1 MADNRRPSS
10 VPSEDYYK
18 TRMANSNNTSRK
30 SSMQAGGQS
39 PQFICSDRSLFI
51 FSKDNLIR
59 KICRTIVESKPFE
72 YFILLT
78 IFVNCILLAANKPL
92 PKEDKSDL
100 NVELEKAE
108 IYLLAIFCLEA
119 ALKIVALG
127 FLLHSDSYLRNG
139 WNVLDFIVVVTGL
152 LSLPELNAG
161 IDAGS
166 LKALRAARVLR
177 PLKLVSGI
185 PSLQVVM
192 KSIMCAMVP
201 LLQICLLVG
210 FVVIIYAIIGLEFL
224 NGKFHYVCHN
234 NETGKI
240 ENPDSPQICDPEGK
254 GRSCK
259 PPQQCREFWEGPNDG
274 ITSFDNIFAGMLTVF
289 QVITNEGWTDIMYWT
304 FHAADANGYAFW
316 IYYCSL
322 VIIGSFFMLNLV
334 LGVLSGEFAKER
346 ERVENR
352 RAFLKVRRTQKMER
366 HLHGY
371 IDWISKAEDLMLEED
386 EEEDGDRNVDVMRR
400 RNLDRVED
408 GDIAMTAQVLTGQ
421 AGRRHRLNT
430 GKKKSFWQRFSRRN
444 KRWKIRI
451 RQIVKHQ
458 AFYWVVLV
466 CVFLNTLITALQHY
480 RQPEWLTQFQD
491 IAEIVFISFFFCE
504 MTMKLYGLGPQLYFK
519 SQFNTFD
526 CVVVCCGILELILSK
541 TQGISL
547 GISVLRAL
555 RLLRLFKF
563 TRYWSS
569 LRNLVTSLLSSVRS
583 ILSLLFLLF
592 LFIVIFALLGMQ
604 IFGARFRELPG
615 RKENPRTNFDDFA
628 NAALAVFQI
637 LTGEDW
643 NAVMYDGV
651 LSYDFLKPGKGYA
664 LAWAIYFVL
673 LVVLGNYVLLNVF
686 LAIAVDNLANAQQLS
701 QDEEAEETER
711 EERKKNIL
719 DQYRE
724 RGSPGN
730 SAGRNGDA
738 GMVDDLG
745 PNEDEFESEM
755 DDRPSFISNLR
766 NPSRM
771 VPQQLPGEEVPIID
785 TWSLFLFPPGNP
797 VRKACHWLVNLRY
810 FDNTILVII
819 LISSVLL
826 ALEDPVVEGSD
837 RNRVLTYFDYVF
849 TTIFALEVIV
859 KLIDYGAI
867 LHPGSYFRDAW
878 NCIDCLVV
886 CCAVASLVMSQQEGN
901 IDQASKKIVKVLR
914 VLRVLRPL
922 KAINKAKKLKAVFQC
937 MVYSLKNVLNI
948 LIITIL
954 FLFIFSVIGVQLFQG
969 KFFYCDDASKM
980 TEEECQGQYF
990 EYDDNLSVDKAKDRS
1005 WGKHEYNFDNVLY
1018 AMLALFTS
1026 STGEGWPAL
1035 MQASIDATEV
1045 DKGPI
1050 TDNKIEI
1057 ALFYIFFVVV
1067 FSFFFIN
1074 IFVALIILT
1083 FQEQG
1088 EKDQGDC
1095 ELDRNQRDC
1104 LHFAIVAKPSERF
1117 MPEDPNTW
1125 QYRIWRIVDSRPFE
1139 YFIMLLIALNT
1150 LILTMKYYKEPKLY
1164 RSILDIFNTIFTFMF
1179 TGEAILKLFA
1189 FRLNY
1194 FRDGWNVFDFIIVLG
1209 SLLDF
1214 GLQQGMQSS
1223 GGDKQMPFDPSL
1235 FRLFRA
1241 ARLIKLLR
1249 QGYTIRIL
1257 LWTFLQSFKAL
1268 PYVGMLI
1275 GLLFFIYA
1283 VIGMQMFGQI
1293 SVENEEDPWAQ
1304 ISSQNNFQSFP
1315 QAIQVLFRSA
1325 TGENWQL
1332 IMLACAAGAKCDERV
1347 KDPPET
1353 CGSSF
1358 TYVYFITF
1366 IFFCSFLLLNLFVA
1380 VIMDN
1385 FEYLTRDESIL
1396 GPHHLDEFV
1405 RVWSEF
1411 DPGATGRIKHTEVC
1425 QLLRQ
1430 MSPPVGIGK
1439 KCPKIV
1445 AYKRLI
1451 KMNMPLY
1458 PDNTVTFTA
1467 TLFALVRTSLKILTE
1482 KNNLKEND
1490 KELRAMLKR
1499 VWPKLTKKT
1508 LDKVV
1513 PKPPSLINNANQ
1525 ANQQPQMTVGK
1536 IYCAKLIYENYKF
1549 MRRKGQIQAKDAEQG
1564 NALSR
1569 LVGGHVFHKFR
1580 GENDPELGEGLPMRD
1595 VAISLADGPYN
1606 SGSTQG
1612 LYHPNHQVMESPSRS
1627 RYPHQVPPVAHQ
1639 STTSLNEGRVTT
1651 SLVGPH
1657 RRQLPHAPGSRTGS
1671 QLSLTGKGPVLP
1683 ENRGD
1688 GVLENGY
1695 HPNMNQHI
1703 AMAIRSG
1710 QSPYAIYGLEEMGD
1724 EDDWC

>member
-10 VPSEDYYK
+10 APSEDFYK
-18 TRMANSNNTSRK
+18 TRMANSTNISRK
-30 SSMQAGGQS
+30 SSIQAGDEPS
-39 PQFICSDRSLFI
+39 RLVCADRSLFI
-51 FSKDNLIR
+51 FSKENIIR

-72 YFILLT
+72 YFILTT
-78 IFVNCILLAANKPL
+78 IFVNCILLAANTPL
-92 PKEDKSDL
+92 PNSDKSDL
-100 NVELEKAE
+100 NIKLEEAE
-108 IYLLAIFCLEA
+108 VYLLAIFCLEA
-119 ALKIVALG
+119 ALKIIALG
-127 FLLHSDSYLRNG
+127 FMLHSGTYLRNG
-139 WNVLDFIVVVTGL
+139 WNVLDFVVVVTGL
-152 LSLPELNAG
+152 LSLPQLQVF
-161 IDAGS
+161 DAGS

-210 FVVIIYAIIGLEFL
+210 FVIVIYAIIGLEFL
-224 NGKFHYVCHN
+224 VGKFHFVCHEN
-234 NETGKI
+234 VTGRMEI
-240 ENPDSPQICDPEGK
+240 AGDPQICDDLGK
-254 GRSCK
+254 GTPC
-259 PPQQCREFWEGPNDG
+259 PDGQVCMEYWVGPNNG

-304 FHAADANGYAFW
+304 FDALDTHGYAFW
-316 IYYCSL
+316 IYYYSL
-322 VIIGSFFMLNLV
+322 VVIGSFFMLNLV

-346 ERVENR
+346 ERVEN
-352 RAFLKVRRTQKMER
+352 
-366 HLHGY
+366 H
-371 IDWISKAEDLMLEED
+371 WISKAEDLMLEEE
-386 EEEDGDRNVDVMRR
+386 EEEDGDRNVDVSRK

-408 GDIAMTAQVLTGQ
+408 GDVAMTAVVLTGQ
-421 AGRRHRLNT
+421 SGRRHRLNT
-430 GKKKSFWQRFSRRN
+430 TGKKRSCWQRFLRRN

-458 AFYWVVLV
+458 AFYWMVLI
-466 CVFLNTLITALQHY
+466 CVFLNTVITALQHY
-480 RQPEWLTQFQD
+480 NQPDWLTQFQD
-491 IAEIVFISFFFCE
+491 VAEVVFISFFFFE
-504 MTMKLYGLGPQLYFK
+504 MMLKLYGLGPALYFK

-526 CVVVCCGILELILSK
+526 CVVVCCGIIELIISK
-541 TQGISL
+541 AEGTSL

-604 IFGARFRELPG
+604 IFGAQFRDLPD
-615 RKENPRTNFDDFA
+615 RDANPRTNFDNFW

-643 NAVMYDGV
+643 NAVMYEGV
-651 LSYDFLKPGKGYA
+651 LSQGFQEKAYTLGWS
-664 LAWAIYFVL
+664 LYFVS
-673 LVVLGNYVLLNVF
+673 LVVLGNYTLLNVF

-701 QDEEAEETER
+701 QDEEAEENAR
-711 EERKKNIL
+711 EERKREIV
-719 DQYRE
+719 DQYRDS
-724 RGSPGN
+724 SPR
-730 SAGRNGDA
+730 SSPGRNGDA
-738 GMVDDLG
+738 RRGIDDG
-745 PNEDEFESEM
+745 GTEDEFESEAE
-755 DDRPSFISNLR
+755 DGRPSFISNLR
-766 NPSRM
+766 NPGRM
-771 VPQQLPGEEVPIID
+771 VPHQKQGETVPIIN

-797 VRKACHWLVNLRY
+797 VRKACHWLVNLRH
-810 FDNTILVII
+810 FDNLILVII
-819 LISSVLL
+819 LISSILL
-826 ALEDPVVEGSD
+826 ALEDPVYENSE
-837 RNRVLTYFDYVF
+837 RNKVLIYFDYVF
-849 TTIFALEVIV
+849 TTVFAMEVFV
-859 KLIDYGAI
+859 KLVDYGAI

-878 NCIDCLVV
+878 NCIDALVV
-886 CCAVASLVMSQQEGN
+886 SCAIASLVMGHQDQSS
-901 IDQASKKIVKVLR
+901 IDPGSKKAVKVLR

-969 KFFYCDDASKM
+969 KFFLCDDSSKM

-990 EYDDNLSVDKAKDRS
+990 EYSDLSDLSKVEIKDRA
-1005 WGKHEYNFDNVLY
+1005 WEGQDYNFDNVFN

-1035 MQASIDATEV
+1035 MQSSIDTTKV
-1045 DKGPI
+1045 DHGPI
-1050 TDNKIEI
+1050 VDNKIEI

-1117 MPEDPNTW
+1117 MPVDPNTW
-1125 QYRIWRIVDSRPFE
+1125 QYRVWRIVDSRPFE

-1150 LILTMKYYKEPKLY
+1150 LILTMKFYDEPDEY
-1164 RSILDIFNTIFTFMF
+1164 RYILDLFNTIFTFMF
-1179 TGEAILKLFA
+1179 TGEAMMKLFA
-1189 FRLNY
+1189 FRTNY
-1194 FRDGWNVFDFIIVLG
+1194 FRDNWNVFDFIIVLG

-1214 GLQQGMQSS
+1214 ALGMIQS
-1223 GGDKQMPFDPSL
+1223 DETQMPFDPSL

-1293 SVENEEDPWAQ
+1293 TIDNGDRGETFGQ
-1304 ISSQNNFQSFP
+1304 INARNNFQSFP
-1315 QAIQVLFRSA
+1315 EAIQVLFRSA

-1332 IMLACAAGAKCDERV
+1332 IMLACTSDADCQLTDGK
-1347 KDPPET
+1347 
-1353 CGSSF
+1353 CGSPF
-1358 TYVYFITF
+1358 AYIYFISF

-1411 DPGATGRIKHTEVC
+1411 DPGASGRIKHTEVC

-1467 TLFALVRTSLKILTE
+1467 TLFALVRTSLKIMTE

-1549 MRRKGQIQAKDAEQG
+1549 MRRKGQVQ
-1564 NALSR
+1564 SR
-1569 LVGGHVFHKFR
+1569 
-1580 GENDPELGEGLPMRD
+1580 GLPMQD
-1595 VAISLADGPYN
+1595 VAVSLTDGPFH
-1606 SGSTQG
+1606 SGSAQA
-1612 LYHPNHQVMESPSRS
+1612 LYHPNHQTNDSPSRS
-1627 RYPHQVPPVAHQ
+1627 RNRQATPAAHH
-1639 STTSLNEGRVTT
+1639 STTSLNDGRGPAVTT
-1651 SLVGPH
+1651 ALVGPH
-1657 RRQLPHAPGSRTGS
+1657 RRQLPQTPGSRTGS
-1671 QLSLTGKGPVLP
+1671 QLSLTGKGPALP

-1688 GVLENGY
+1688 SVLENGY

>member
-10 VPSEDYYK
+10 VPSEDFYK
-18 TRMANSNNTSRK
+18 TRMANSANASRK
-30 SSMQAGGQS
+30 SSMQAGTEA
-39 PQFICSDRSLFI
+39 PNIVCADRSLFI
-51 FSKDNLIR
+51 FTKENIIR
-59 KICRTIVESKPFE
+59 KVCRAIIESKE
-72 YFILLT
+72 Q
-78 IFVNCILLAANKPL
+78 
-92 PKEDKSDL
+92 
-100 NVELEKAE
+100 AE

-119 ALKIVALG
+119 LLKVIALG
-127 FLLHSDSYLRNG
+127 FILHSDSYLRNG
-139 WNVLDFIVVVTGL
+139 WNVLDFVVVVTGL
-152 LSLPELNAG
+152 LSLPQLSLVNAG
-161 IDAGS
+161 M

-210 FVVIIYAIIGLEFL
+210 FVIIIYAIIGLEFL
-224 NGKFHYVCHN
+224 SGKFHFVCQTN
-234 NETGKI
+234 NSGVWEFDADG
-240 ENPDSPQICDPEGK
+240 PQICDKDKK
-254 GRSCK
+254 GTLCT
-259 PPQQCREFWEGPNDG
+259 PPQECRDFWEGPNDG
-274 ITSFDNIFAGMLTVF
+274 ITSFDNIFAGCLTVF

-304 FHAADANGYAFW
+304 FDAYDRHGYGFW
-316 IYYCSL
+316 IYYYSL

-371 IDWISKAEDLMLEED
+371 IDWISKAEDLMLEEE
-386 EEEDGDRNVDVMRR
+386 EEEDGNVDLSRR
-400 RNLDRVED
+400 RHLDRVED
-408 GDIAMTAQVLTGQ
+408 GDVAMTSVVLTGQ

-430 GKKKSFWQRFSRRN
+430 GKKKSLWQRFLKKNR
-444 KRWKIRI
+444 RWKIRI
-451 RQIVKHQ
+451 RQVVKHQ
-458 AFYWVVLV
+458 AFYWTVLI
-466 CVFLNTLITALQHY
+466 CVFLNTVITALQHY
-480 RQPEWLTQFQD
+480 NQPDWLTQFQD
-491 IAEIVFISFFFCE
+491 IAEIVFITFFFLE
-504 MTMKLYGLGPQLYFK
+504 MMLKLYGLGPQLYFK

-526 CVVVCCGILELILSK
+526 CVVVCCGIIELIISK
-541 TQGISL
+541 AEGTSL
-547 GISVLRAL
+547 GISVLRLL

-604 IFGARFRELPG
+604 IFGASFRDLPG
-615 RKENPRTNFDDFA
+615 RDGNPRTNFDNFW

-651 LSYDFLKPGKGYA
+651 LSQGYPQKPFA
-664 LAWAIYFVL
+664 LAWALYFVL
-673 LVVLGNYVLLNVF
+673 LVVLGNYTLLNVF

-701 QDEEAEETER
+701 QDEEAEENAR
-711 EERKKNIL
+711 EERKKEIV
-719 DQYRE
+719 DQYRDY
-724 RGSPGN
+724 GSPGP
-730 SAGRNGDA
+730 SPGRNGDA
-738 GMVDDLG
+738 RRGLDEAG
-745 PNEDEFESEM
+745 PTEDEFESEA
-755 DDRPSFISNLR
+755 DDGRPSFLSNLR

-771 VPQQLPGEEVPIID
+771 VPQQKPGDAVPIIN

-797 VRKACHWLVNLRY
+797 VRKACHWLVNLRH
-810 FDNTILVII
+810 FDNFILVII

-826 ALEDPVVEGSD
+826 ALEDPVNENSK
-837 RNRVLTYFDYVF
+837 RNEVLTYFDYVF
-849 TTIFALEVIV
+849 TTIFAMEVFV
-859 KLIDYGAI
+859 KLVDYGAI

-878 NCIDCLVV
+878 NCIDALVV
-886 CCAVASLVMSQQEGN
+886 SCAIASLVMGVKRMAPMSFGCGHFAFKVPFCTASSGKRDEMLSNQ
-901 IDQASKKIVKVLR
+901 DQSTINPQSKKTVKVLR

-922 KAINKAKKLKAVFQC
+922 KAINKAKKLK
-937 MVYSLKNVLNI
+937 
-948 LIITIL
+948 
-954 FLFIFSVIGVQLFQG
+954 VQLIMILDFYLVHSRKQDLGPVSRKSRG
-969 KFFYCDDASKM
+969 KYLHYPDLTDMSKV
-980 TEEECQGQYF
+980 E
-990 EYDDNLSVDKAKDRS
+990 VKDRTWS
-1005 WGKHEYNFDNVLY
+1005 GQDYNFDNVIQ

-1035 MQASIDATEV
+1035 MQASIDTTEV
-1045 DKGPI
+1045 DRGPI
-1050 TDNKIEI
+1050 VDNKVEI
-1057 ALFYIFFVVV
+1057 LLFYIFFVVV
-1067 FSFFFIN
+1067 FSFFFLN

-1088 EKDQGDC
+1088 EKDQGEC
-1095 ELDRNQRDC
+1095 ELDGNQRDC

-1125 QYRIWRIVDSRPFE
+1125 QYRIWTIVDSRPFE

-1150 LILTMKYYKEPKLY
+1150 LILTMK
-1164 RSILDIFNTIFTFMF
+1164 
-1179 TGEAILKLFA
+1179 
-1189 FRLNY
+1189 NY
-1194 FRDGWNVFDFIIVLG
+1194 FRDNWNVFDFIIVLG

-1214 GLQQGMQSS
+1214 ALTTFQSEDSQQI
-1223 GGDKQMPFDPSL
+1223 PFDVSL

-1293 SVENEEDPWAQ
+1293 SINNDERGEPWSQ
-1304 ISSQNNFQSFP
+1304 ITSRNNFQSFP
-1315 QAIQVLFRSA
+1315 EAIQVLFSPGGVVCGRSGSKTLSLQKMFGQISINNDERGEPWSQITSRNNFQSFPEAIQVLFRSA
-1325 TGENWQL
+1325 TGENWHL
-1332 IMLACAAGAKCDERV
+1332 IMKACASDADCQLTDK
-1347 KDPPET
+1347 K
-1353 CGSSF
+1353 CGSTF
-1358 TYVYFITF
+1358 AYLYFISF

-1451 KMNMPLY
+1451 KMNMPLHS
-1458 PDNTVTFTA
+1458 DNTVTFTA
-1467 TLFALVRTSLKILTE
+1467 TLFSLVRTSLKIMTE

-1508 LDKVV
+1508 LDRVV

-1525 ANQQPQMTVGK
+1525 VNQQPQMTVGK

-1549 MRRKGQIQAKDAEQG
+1549 MRRKGQVQSKVSEA
-1564 NALSR
+1564 
-1569 LVGGHVFHKFR
+1569 
-1580 GENDPELGEGLPMRD
+1580 
-1595 VAISLADGPYN
+1595 
-1606 SGSTQG
+1606 GS
-1612 LYHPNHQVMESPSRS
+1612 
-1627 RYPHQVPPVAHQ
+1627 
-1639 STTSLNEGRVTT
+1639 
-1651 SLVGPH
+1651 
-1657 RRQLPHAPGSRTGS
+1657 
-1671 QLSLTGKGPVLP
+1671 
-1683 ENRGD
+1683 
-1688 GVLENGY
+1688 
-1695 HPNMNQHI
+1695 
-1703 AMAIRSG
+1703 
-1710 QSPYAIYGLEEMGD
+1710 
-1724 EDDWC
+1724 

>member
-10 VPSEDYYK
+10 VPSEDFYK
-18 TRMANSNNTSRK
+18 TRMANSANASRK
-30 SSMQAGGQS
+30 SSMQAGTEATN
-39 PQFICSDRSLFI
+39 IVCANRSLFI
-51 FSKDNLIR
+51 FSKDNIIR
-59 KICRTIVESKPFE
+59 KVCRTIVESKPFE

-78 IFVNCILLAANKPL
+78 IFVNCILLAANTPL

-100 NVELEKAE
+100 DRKLEQAE

-119 ALKIVALG
+119 LLKVIALG
-127 FLLHSDSYLRNG
+127 FILHTDSYLRNG
-139 WNVLDFIVVVTGL
+139 WNILDFVVVVTGL
-152 LSLPELNAG
+152 LSLPQLRVFEAG
-161 IDAGS
+161 M

-192 KSIMCAMVP
+192 KSIMCAMAP

-210 FVVIIYAIIGLEFL
+210 FVIVIYAIIGLEFL
-224 NGKFHYVCHN
+224 VGKFHYVCHKN
-234 NETGKI
+234 VSGVWQIDNA
-240 ENPDSPQICDPEGK
+240 DDPQICDVDGK
-254 GRSCK
+254 GVICPDSQKC
-259 PPQQCREFWEGPNDG
+259 QEYWEGPNNG
-274 ITSFDNIFAGMLTVF
+274 ITSFDNIFAGCLTVF
-289 QVITNEGWTDIMYWT
+289 QVITNEGWTDVMYWT
-304 FHAADANGYAFW
+304 FYAYDRHGYAFW
-316 IYYCSL
+316 IYYYSL

-371 IDWISKAEDLMLEED
+371 IDWISKAEDLMLEEE
-386 EEEDGDRNVDVMRR
+386 EEEDGNVDLSRR

-408 GDIAMTAQVLTGQ
+408 GDVAMTSVVLTGQ
-421 AGRRHRLNT
+421 SGRRHRLNT
-430 GKKKSFWQRFSRRN
+430 GKKKSLWQRFLRKN
-444 KRWKIRI
+444 KRWKIRV
-451 RQIVKHQ
+451 RQVVKHQ
-458 AFYWVVLV
+458 AFYWTVLI
-466 CVFLNTLITALQHY
+466 CVFLNTVITALQHY
-480 RQPEWLTQFQD
+480 NQPKWLTKFQD
-491 IAEIVFISFFFCE
+491 VAEIVFITFFFFE
-504 MTMKLYGLGPQLYFK
+504 MMLKLYGLGPQLYFK

-526 CVVVCCGILELILSK
+526 CVVVCCGIIELIISK
-541 TQGISL
+541 AEGTSL
-547 GISVLRAL
+547 GISVLRLL

-604 IFGARFRELPG
+604 IFGAGFRDLPG
-615 RKENPRTNFDDFA
+615 RDANPRTNFDNFW

-651 LSYDFLKPGKGYA
+651 LSQGYPEKPFA
-664 LAWAIYFVL
+664 LASALYFVL
-673 LVVLGNYVLLNVF
+673 LVVLGNYTLLNVF

-701 QDEEAEETER
+701 QDEEAEETAR
-711 EERKKNIL
+711 EERKKEIV
-719 DQYRE
+719 DQYRDY
-724 RGSPGN
+724 GSPGP
-730 SAGRNGDA
+730 SPGRNGDA
-738 GMVDDLG
+738 RRGFDEAG
-745 PNEDEFESEM
+745 PTEDEFESEA
-755 DDRPSFISNLR
+755 DDGRPSFLSNLR
-766 NPSRM
+766 NPGRM
-771 VPQQLPGEEVPIID
+771 VPQQKPGDTVPIIN

-797 VRKACHWLVNLRY
+797 VRKACHWLVNLRH
-810 FDNTILVII
+810 FDNFILVII

-826 ALEDPVVEGSD
+826 ALEDPVYENSK
-837 RNRVLTYFDYVF
+837 RNQVLTYFDYVF
-849 TTIFALEVIV
+849 TTIFAMEVIV

-878 NCIDCLVV
+878 NCIDALVV
-886 CCAVASLVMSQQEGN
+886 SCAIASLVMSNQ
-901 IDQASKKIVKVLR
+901 DQSTINPQSKKIVKVLR

-948 LIITIL
+948 LIITLL

-969 KFFYCDDASKM
+969 KFFMCDDPSKM
-980 TEEECQGQYF
+980 TQEECQGKY
-990 EYDDNLSVDKAKDRS
+990 LSYPDLTDMSNVEVKDRT
-1005 WGKHEYNFDNVLY
+1005 WELQDYNFDNVIN

-1035 MQASIDATEV
+1035 MQASIDTTEV
-1045 DKGPI
+1045 DRGPI
-1050 TDNKIEI
+1050 VDNNVQIL
-1057 ALFYIFFVVV
+1057 LFYIFFVVV
-1067 FSFFFIN
+1067 FSFFFLN

-1088 EKDQGDC
+1088 EKDQGEC

-1125 QYRIWRIVDSRPFE
+1125 QYRIWTIVDSRPFE

-1150 LILTMKYYKEPKLY
+1150 LILTMKFHNEPPEY
-1164 RSILDIFNTIFTFMF
+1164 RYVLNTFNTVFTFMF

-1189 FRLNY
+1189 FRTNY
-1194 FRDGWNVFDFIIVLG
+1194 FRDNWNVFDFIIVLG

-1214 GLQQGMQSS
+1214 ALSRIQS
-1223 GGDKQMPFDPSL
+1223 DENQMPFDPSL

-1283 VIGMQMFGQI
+1283 VIGMQTFGQI
-1293 SVENEEDPWAQ
+1293 SIDNDDRGGMWGEIN
-1304 ISSQNNFQSFP
+1304 SNNNFQSFP
-1315 QAIQVLFRSA
+1315 AALQVLFRSA
-1325 TGENWQL
+1325 TGENWHVIMKACTSDADCQL
-1332 IMLACAAGAKCDERV
+1332 TDK
-1347 KDPPET
+1347 K
-1353 CGSSF
+1353 CGSPF
-1358 TYVYFITF
+1358 AYLYFISF

-1451 KMNMPLY
+1451 KMNMPLHS
-1458 PDNTVTFTA
+1458 DNTVTFTA
-1467 TLFALVRTSLKILTE
+1467 TLFSLVRTSLKIMTE

-1508 LDKVV
+1508 LDRVV

-1525 ANQQPQMTVGK
+1525 VNQQPQMTVGK

-1549 MRRKGQIQAKDAEQG
+1549 MRRKGQAQSRDSDQG
-1564 NALSR
+1564 TVLSR
-1569 LVGGHVFHKFR
+1569 FVGGPMFQKFR
-1580 GENDPELGEGLPMRD
+1580 RDNDPELGEGVPMND
-1595 VAISLADGPYN
+1595 IAISLADGPYH
-1606 SGSTQG
+1606 SGSAQA
-1612 LYHPNHQVMESPSRS
+1612 LYHPNHQPNDSPSR
-1627 RYPHQVPPVAHQ
+1627 RYRQNTPIAHR
-1639 STTSLNEGRVTT
+1639 STTSLNEGRGPGVTT
-1651 SLVGPH
+1651 ALVGPH
-1657 RRQLPHAPGSRTGS
+1657 RRQLPQTPGSRNGS
-1671 QLSLTGKGPVLP
+1671 QLSLTGKAPALP

-1688 GVLENGY
+1688 SVLENGY

>member
-1 MADNRRPSS
+1 MTDMRRPSS
-10 VPSEDYYK
+10 VPSEDYYTK
-18 TRMANSNNTSRK
+18 SRMTNARTHSTSASIQGDASPLTPASIITSN
-30 SSMQAGGQS
+30 
-39 PQFICSDRSLFI
+39 RSLFI
-51 FSKDNLIR
+51 FSEKNIIR
-59 KICRTIVESKPFE
+59 RFCKRIVESKPFE

-78 IFVNCILLAANKPL
+78 ILVNCILLAANSPL
-92 PKEDKSDL
+92 PADDKSDL
-100 NVELEKAE
+100 NIKIESAE

-119 ALKIVALG
+119 VLKIIALG
-127 FLLHSDSYLRNG
+127 FALHPESYIRSG
-139 WNVLDFIVVVTGL
+139 WNMLDFTVVITGL
-152 LSLPELNAG
+152 LSLPELNVG

-192 KSIMCAMVP
+192 KSIMCAMLP

-210 FVVIIYAIIGLEFL
+210 FVIIIYAIIGLEFL
-224 NGKFHYVCHN
+224 CGSFHYACHDNSTGVPTLPDEPTICGLKGGFACEN
-234 NETGKI
+234 NEVCLQK
-240 ENPDSPQICDPEGK
+240 
-254 GRSCK
+254 
-259 PPQQCREFWEGPNDG
+259 WVGPNDG
-274 ITSFDNIFAGMLTVF
+274 ITSFDNIFAGCLTVF

-304 FHAADANGYAFW
+304 FNATDTNGYYFW
-316 IYYCSL
+316 LYYYSL

-352 RAFLKVRRTQKMER
+352 RAFLKVRRTKQMER
-366 HLHGY
+366 QLNGY
-371 IDWISKAEDLMLEED
+371 IDWISKAEDIMLD
-386 EEEDGDRNVDVMRR
+386 EEEDDEGERNVDILRK

-408 GDIAMTAQVLTGQ
+408 GDVAMTAQVLTGKG
-421 AGRRHRLNT
+421 GRRHRLNT
-430 GKKKSFWQRFSRRN
+430 SRKRTCWQRFVRRN
-444 KRWKIRI
+444 KRWRIRV

-458 AFYWVVLV
+458 AFYWAVII
-466 CVFLNTLITALQHY
+466 CVILNTVITACQHY
-480 RQPEWLTQFQD
+480 GQPDWFTQFQD
-491 IAEIVFISFFFCE
+491 TAEIIFITFFFTE
-504 MTMKLYGLGPQLYFK
+504 MLFKLYGLGPQLYFK

-526 CVVVCCGILELILSK
+526 CVVVCCGIIELVIK
-541 TQGISL
+541 NVQGTEL

-555 RLLRLFKF
+555 RILRLFKF

-583 ILSLLFLLF
+583 IVSLLFLLF

-604 IFGARFRELPG
+604 LFGAQFKSLPG
-615 RKENPRTNFDDFA
+615 RTGNPRTNFDDFW
-628 NAALAVFQI
+628 NAFLAVFQI

-651 LSYDFLKPGKGYA
+651 LSQGWFDPNKSAQA
-664 LAWAIYFVL
+664 LGASLYFVM

-701 QDEEAEETER
+701 ADEEEDEKER
-711 EERKKNIL
+711 EERKQQIMAQFQDTKP
-719 DQYRE
+719 
-724 RGSPGN
+724 SPK
-730 SAGRNGDA
+730 SSSTGRNGNA
-738 GMVDDLG
+738 RRMDDDM
-745 PNEDEFESEM
+745 PDENEFEEVEEGNKRLTARNFLKSLKNPDNIIEK
-755 DDRPSFISNLR
+755 R
-766 NPSRM
+766 NP
-771 VPQQLPGEEVPIID
+771 GEPVPIIN

-797 VRKACHWLVNLRY
+797 VRIGCHYVVNLRH
-810 FDNTILVII
+810 FDNVILVII

-826 ALEDPVVEGSD
+826 AAEDPVVEDSYQ
-837 RNRVLTYFDYVF
+837 NQILTYFDYVF
-849 TTIFALEVIV
+849 TTIFAFEVIF

-878 NCIDCLVV
+878 NCIDALVV
-886 CCAVASLVMSQQEGN
+886 SCAIASLVLGMNKDASAQ
-901 IDQASKKIVKVLR
+901 SKKTVKVLR

-937 MVYSLKNVLNI
+937 MLYSLRNVLNI
-948 LIITIL
+948 LIITVL
-954 FLFIFSVIGVQLFQG
+954 FLIIFSVIGVQLFQG
-969 KFFYCDDASKM
+969 KFFSCNDRSKM
-980 TEEECQGQYF
+980 TEAECKGHYF
-990 EYDDNLSVDKAKDRS
+990 VYSDYSDLSKVEVVQREWALAD
-1005 WGKHEYNFDNVLY
+1005 YNFNTVYY

-1035 MQASIDATEV
+1035 MQASIDTTKV
-1045 DKGPI
+1045 DQGPVV
-1050 TDNKIEI
+1050 DNKIEI
-1057 ALFYIFFVVV
+1057 FLFYIFFVIV
-1067 FSFFFIN
+1067 FSFFFLN

-1088 EKDQGDC
+1088 EKEQGDC

-1104 LHFAIVAKPSERF
+1104 LHFAMVAKPSERF
-1117 MPEDPNTW
+1117 MPENPNTI
-1125 QYRIWRIVDSRPFE
+1125 QYRVWKIVDSRPFE
-1139 YFIMLLIALNT
+1139 YFIMTLIALNT
-1150 LILTMKYYKEPKLY
+1150 LILMMKFYQEPTLY
-1164 RSILDIFNTIFTFMF
+1164 RYYLDLFNSIFTFMF
-1179 TGEAILKLFA
+1179 TAEALLKLIA
-1189 FRLNY
+1189 FRTNY
-1194 FRDGWNVFDFIIVLG
+1194 FRDNWNVFDFVVVLG

-1214 GLQQGMQSS
+1214 VL
-1223 GGDKQMPFDPSL
+1223 DKALEGNEMPFDPSL

-1283 VIGMQMFGQI
+1283 VIGMQLFGQI
-1293 SVENEEDPWAQ
+1293 GKNNDSKGEPWTA
-1304 ISSQNNFQSFP
+1304 ISGDNHFQSFFP
-1315 QAIQVLFRSA
+1315 AIQVLFRSA
-1325 TGENWQL
+1325 TGENWHV
-1332 IMLACAAGAKCDERV
+1332 IMLACTSGAACEVRANKPAD
-1347 KDPPET
+1347 ET
-1353 CGSSF
+1353 CGSNVA
-1358 TYVYFITF
+1358 YVYFVSF

-1405 RVWSEF
+1405 RVWSEY

-1458 PDNTVTFTA
+1458 NDNTVSFTA
-1467 TLFALVRTSLKILTE
+1467 TLFSLVRTSLKIMTE
-1482 KNNLKEND
+1482 KNNLREND

-1513 PKPPSLINNANQ
+1513 PKPPSLINNGKKANKD
-1525 ANQQPQMTVGK
+1525 NSQQQMTVGK
-1536 IYCAKLIYENYKF
+1536 IYCAKLIYENYRFVK
-1549 MRRKGQIQAKDAEQG
+1549 RKGTGG
-1564 NALSR
+1564 NQKLMHMQDIPS
-1569 LVGGHVFHKFR
+1569 
-1580 GENDPELGEGLPMRD
+1580 MYT
-1595 VAISLADGPYN
+1595 DG
-1606 SGSTQG
+1606 SD
-1612 LYHPNHQVMESPSRS
+1612 LYRSPS
-1627 RYPHQVPPVAHQ
+1627 QVIYQQNQQTPEPRQRFNSQPIPSTRQ
-1639 STTSLNEGRVTT
+1639 STTSLNDGRGPGVTT
-1651 SLVGPH
+1651 AVVSTPGSRGMP
-1657 RRQLPHAPGSRTGS
+1657 RRQLPQQPTYGQSRNGS
-1671 QLSLTGKGPVLP
+1671 QISLSGKSPYV

-1688 GVLENGY
+1688 PVLENGY
-1695 HPNMNQHI
+1695 QSSMNQHI

-1710 QSPYAIYGLEEMGD
+1710 QSPYAIWGLEETGD
-1724 EDDWC
+1724 DDDWC

>member
-408 GDIAMTAQVLTGQ
+408 GDIAMTAQ
-421 AGRRHRLNT
+421 
-430 GKKKSFWQRFSRRN
+430 SFWQRFSRRN

-1095 ELDRNQRDC
+1095 ELDRNQ
-1104 LHFAIVAKPSERF
+1104 
-1117 MPEDPNTW
+1117 
-1125 QYRIWRIVDSRPFE
+1125 YRIWRIVDSRPFE

-1150 LILTMKYYKEPKLY
+1150 LILTMK
-1164 RSILDIFNTIFTFMF
+1164 
-1179 TGEAILKLFA
+1179 
-1189 FRLNY
+1189 NY
-1194 FRDGWNVFDFIIVLG
+1194 FRDGWNVFDFII
-1209 SLLDF
+1209 
-1214 GLQQGMQSS
+1214 QSS

-1283 VIGMQMFGQI
+1283 VIGMQ
-1293 SVENEEDPWAQ
+1293 P
-1304 ISSQNNFQSFP
+1304 
-1315 QAIQVLFRSA
+1315 FRFFS
-1325 TGENWQL
+1325 
-1332 IMLACAAGAKCDERV
+1332 AGAKCDERV

-1439 KCPKIV
+1439 KCPKI
-1445 AYKRLI
+1445 RLI

-1525 ANQQPQMTVGK
+1525 ANQQPQMT
-1536 IYCAKLIYENYKF
+1536 
-1549 MRRKGQIQAKDAEQG
+1549 G

>member
-1 MADNRRPSS
+1 N
-10 VPSEDYYK
+10 
-18 TRMANSNNTSRK
+18 
-30 SSMQAGGQS
+30 Q
-39 PQFICSDRSLFI
+39 
-51 FSKDNLIR
+51 
-59 KICRTIVESKPFE
+59 PFE

-78 IFVNCILLAANKPL
+78 ILVNCILLAANTPL
-92 PKEDKSDL
+92 PDNDKSDI
-100 NVELEKAE
+100 NIQIEGAE
-108 IYLLAIFCLEA
+108 IYLLGIFCLECI
-119 ALKIVALG
+119 LKVFAMG
-127 FLLHSDSYLRNG
+127 FILHPGSYLRSG
-139 WNVLDFIVVVTGL
+139 WNMLDFTVVITGL
-152 LSLPELNAG
+152 LSLPELNVG

-192 KSIMCAMVP
+192 KSIMCAMLP

-210 FVVIIYAIIGLEFL
+210 FVIVMYAIIGLEFL
-224 NGKFHYVCHN
+224 CGKFHYACISN
-234 NETGKI
+234 ATGLI
-240 ENPDSPQICDPEGK
+240 DGDPRICDVDGK
-254 GRSCK
+254 GRECGAGEICSIS
-259 PPQQCREFWEGPNDG
+259 WDGPNDG
-274 ITSFDNIFAGMLTVF
+274 ITNFDNIFAGCLTVF

-304 FHAADANGYAFW
+304 FFAYDKNGIAFW
-316 IYYCSL
+316 LYYYSL
-322 VIIGSFFMLNLV
+322 VVIGSFFMLNLV

-352 RAFLKVRRTQKMER
+352 REFLKVRRTKQMER
-366 HLHGY
+366 MLHGY
-371 IDWISKAEDLMLEED
+371 LDWISKAEDLMLEED
-386 EEEDGDRNVDVMRR
+386 EDEGERNVDVLRK

-408 GDIAMTAQVLTGQ
+408 GDVAMTSQVLTGSG
-421 AGRRHRLNT
+421 GRRHRLNT
-430 GKKKSFWQRFSRRN
+430 GQKRSLWQRFVRKN
-444 KRWKIRI
+444 KRWRIRI
-451 RQIVKHQ
+451 RQVVKHQ
-458 AFYWVVLV
+458 AFYWSVII
-466 CVFLNTLITALQHY
+466 CVFLNTFITACQHY
-480 RQPEWLTQFQD
+480 QQPDWLTEFQGR
-491 IAEIVFISFFFCE
+491 AEFIFISFFFFE
-504 MTMKLYGLGPQLYFK
+504 MCLKLYGLGPQLYFK

-526 CVVVCCGILELILSK
+526 CVVVWCGLIELIINRID
-541 TQGISL
+541 GIEL

-604 IFGARFRELPG
+604 IFGAQFRNLPN
-615 RKENPRTNFDDFA
+615 RPENPRTNFDDFW
-628 NAALAVFQI
+628 NAFLAVFQI

-651 LSYDFLKPGKGYA
+651 LSQGWLDPTKSKSGA
-664 LAWAIYFVL
+664 LGWSLYFVL

-701 QDEEAEETER
+701 ADEAEEEEKR
-711 EERKKNIL
+711 EERKRAIMEQFQDSKF
-719 DQYRE
+719 
-724 RGSPGN
+724 SPKD
-730 SAGRNGDA
+730 SGRNGNARRD
-738 GMVDDLG
+738 DDL
-745 PNEDEFESEM
+745 PPEDEFEEVEEGGRNSKI
-755 DDRPSFISNLR
+755 ISAKNFLKSLK
-766 NPSRM
+766 NPDKIIEHRK
-771 VPQQLPGEEVPIID
+771 PGEPVPMIN

-797 VRKACHWLVNLRY
+797 VRKFCHWLVNLRH
-810 FDNTILVII
+810 FDNVILIII
-819 LISSVLL
+819 LISSALL
-826 ALEDPVVEGSD
+826 AAEDPVVEDSYQ
-837 RNRVLTYFDYVF
+837 NQILTYFDYVF
-849 TTIFALEVIV
+849 TTIFAMEVIV
-859 KLIDYGAI
+859 KLIDFGAI
-867 LHPGSYFRDAW
+867 LHPGSYFRDSW
-878 NCIDCLVV
+878 NCIDALVV
-886 CCAVASLVMSQQEGN
+886 SCAIASLVLGTKADSSPG
-901 IDQASKKIVKVLR
+901 SKKTVKVLR

-937 MVYSLKNVLNI
+937 MVYSLRNVLNI
-948 LIITIL
+948 LIITVL

-969 KFFYCDDASKM
+969 KFYTCTDPSKM
-980 TEEECQGQYF
+980 TERECQGQFF
-990 EYDDNLSVDKAKDRS
+990 EYEDYRDLGGVTVKPRVWANQD
-1005 WGKHEYNFDNVLY
+1005 YNFDNVFK

-1035 MQASIDATEV
+1035 MQASIDTTGI
-1045 DKGPI
+1045 DRGPI
-1050 TDNKIEI
+1050 VDNKIEI
-1057 ALFYIFFVVV
+1057 FLFYIFFVIV
-1067 FSFFFIN
+1067 FSFFFLN

-1088 EKDQGDC
+1088 EKEQGDC

-1117 MPEDPNTW
+1117 MPEDPNTM
-1125 QYRIWRIVDSRPFE
+1125 QYRVWKLVDCRPFE
-1139 YFIMLLIALNT
+1139 YTIMTLIALNT
-1150 LILTMKYYKEPKLY
+1150 IILMMKFHGETETY
-1164 RSILDIFNTIFTFMF
+1164 RFYLNLFNTIFTFMF
-1179 TGEAILKLFA
+1179 TAEALLKLVA
-1189 FRLNY
+1189 FRTNY
-1194 FRDGWNVFDFIIVLG
+1194 FRDSWNVFDFVVVLG

-1214 GLQQGMQSS
+1214 ILEHALVGEKL
-1223 GGDKQMPFDPSL
+1223 PFDPSL

-1241 ARLIKLLR
+1241 ARLVKLLR

-1283 VIGMQMFGQI
+1283 VIGMQLFGQI
-1293 SVENEEDPWAQ
+1293 GLENDEPGDPWDQ
-1304 ISSQNNFQSFP
+1304 INPQNNFQSFT

-1325 TGENWQL
+1325 TGENWHV
-1332 IMLACAAGAKCDERV
+1332 IMLACATGALCDPRA
-1347 KDPPET
+1347 KKNPGET
-1353 CGSSF
+1353 CGSVI
-1358 TYVYFITF
+1358 TYLYFISF

-1405 RVWSEF
+1405 RVWSEY

-1458 PDNTVTFTA
+1458 PDNTVSFTA

-1482 KNNLKEND
+1482 KNNLREND

-1513 PKPPSLINNANQ
+1513 PKPPSLINNANKENKEQ
-1525 ANQQPQMTVGK
+1525 QMTVGK

-1549 MRRKGQIQAKDAEQG
+1549 LKKRGQPAQVGHRGGVGKVRAPLLGQIVGSPLLQHKMRQEHQDPEQG
-1564 NALSR
+1564 EQIHMQDIRTSI
-1569 LVGGHVFHKFR
+1569 
-1580 GENDPELGEGLPMRD
+1580 P
-1595 VAISLADGPYN
+1595 DGPPMYRTPSSQAVN
-1606 SGSTQG
+1606 
-1612 LYHPNHQVMESPSRS
+1612 QVMLSYEYRQRPSIGYQQPGVTTRM
-1627 RYPHQVPPVAHQ
+1627 
-1639 STTSLNEGRVTT
+1639 STTSLNDGRGPGVTT
-1651 SLVGPH
+1651 AVVAAPNSRPTQ
-1657 RRQLPHAPGSRTGS
+1657 RRQLPQPPMQLGAGQYRTGS
-1671 QLSLTGKGPVLP
+1671 QLSLTGKGQGMPDD
-1683 ENRGD
+1683 RGD
-1688 GVLENGY
+1688 SVLENGY
-1695 HPNMNQHI
+1695 QPNMNQHI

-1710 QSPYAIYGLEEMGD
+1710 QSPYAIYGLEDTGED
-1724 EDDWC
+1724 DDWC

>member
-1 MADNRRPSS
+1 MADTRRPSS
-10 VPSEDYYK
+10 VPSEDFYK
-18 TRMANSNNTSRK
+18 TRMANSNNSRK
-30 SSMQAGGQS
+30 SSVQAGRGT
-39 PQFICSDRSLFI
+39 PQLLCSDRSLFI
-51 FSKDNLIR
+51 FSKENIIR
-59 KICRTIVESKPFE
+59 RECKRIVESKPFE

-78 IFVNCILLAANKPL
+78 IFVNCILLAANTPL
-92 PKEDKSDL
+92 PENDKSDR
-100 NVELEKAE
+100 NIKLESAE
-108 IYLLAIFCLEA
+108 VYLLAIFCLEA
-119 ALKIVALG
+119 LLKIIALG
-127 FLLHSDSYLRNG
+127 FVLHSESYLRNG
-139 WNVLDFIVVVTGL
+139 WNVLDFVVVVTGL
-152 LSLPELNAG
+152 LSLPELQVFN
-161 IDAGS
+161 AGS

-210 FVVIIYAIIGLEFL
+210 FVIIIYAIIGLEFL
-224 NGKFHYVCHN
+224 SGKFHFVCHEN
-234 NETGKI
+234 TTGTWQI
-240 ENPDSPQICDPEGK
+240 DTSGGDPTICDPGGK
-254 GRSCK
+254 GTQCK
-259 PPQQCREFWEGPNDG
+259 VGQNCSEFWKGPNYG
-274 ITSFDNIFAGMLTVF
+274 ITSFDNIFAGCLTIF

-304 FHAADANGYAFW
+304 FDAYDTHGYFFW
-316 IYYCSL
+316 IYYYSL

-371 IDWISKAEDLMLEED
+371 IDWISKAEDLMLEEE
-386 EEEDGDRNVDVMRR
+386 EEEDRDRNVDVTRR

-408 GDIAMTAQVLTGQ
+408 GDVAMTAVVLTGQ
-421 AGRRHRLNT
+421 SGRRHRLNT
-430 GKKKSFWQRFSRRN
+430 GKKRSFWQRFLRRN

-458 AFYWVVLV
+458 AFYWIVLV
-466 CVFLNTLITALQHY
+466 CVFLNTVITATQHY
-480 RQPEWLTQFQD
+480 GQPDWLRQFQD

-504 MTMKLYGLGPQLYFK
+504 MVMKLYGLGPQLYFK

-526 CVVVCCGILELILSK
+526 CVVVCCGIIELIISK
-541 TQGISL
+541 AEGTSL

-583 ILSLLFLLF
+583 IISLLFLLF

-604 IFGARFRELPG
+604 VFGATFRDLPDRDG
-615 RKENPRTNFDDFA
+615 NPRTNFDNFG

-651 LSYDFLKPGKGYA
+651 SSQGFEKNQINILWSL
-664 LAWAIYFVL
+664 YFVL
-673 LVVLGNYVLLNVF
+673 LVVLGNYTLLNVF

-701 QDEEAEETER
+701 QDEEAEENAR
-711 EERKKNIL
+711 EERKREIV
-719 DQYRE
+719 DQYRD
-724 RGSPGN
+724 RSSPT
-730 SAGRNGDA
+730 SSPGRNGDA
-738 GMVDDLG
+738 RKGNDFG
-745 PNEDEFESEM
+745 PTEDEFESEL
-755 DDRPSFISNLR
+755 DDVRPSFIANLR
-766 NPSRM
+766 NPGRM
-771 VPQQLPGEEVPIID
+771 VPHQKPGDQVPIID

-797 VRKACHWLVNLRY
+797 LRKACHWLVNLRH

-826 ALEDPVVEGSD
+826 ALEDPVVENSQ
-837 RNRVLTYFDYVF
+837 RNQVLTYFDYVF
-849 TTIFALEVIV
+849 TTIFAMEVVV

-878 NCIDCLVV
+878 NCIDALVV
-886 CCAVASLVMSQQEGN
+886 CCAIASLVMGNQEGTV
-901 IDQASKKIVKVLR
+901 DPGSKKTVKVLR

-969 KFFYCDDASKM
+969 KFFSCSDDSKM
-980 TEEECQGQYF
+980 TEEECQGYYLDYSSDMSEVKRVKREWQG
-990 EYDDNLSVDKAKDRS
+990 ED
-1005 WGKHEYNFDNVLY
+1005 YNFNNVFN

-1035 MQASIDATEV
+1035 MQRSIDTTEI
-1045 DKGPI
+1045 DRGPI
-1050 TDNKIEI
+1050 VDNKIEI

-1150 LILTMKYYKEPKLY
+1150 LILMMKVYREPEPY
-1164 RSILDIFNTIFTFMF
+1164 RKTLNIFNTIFTFMF

-1214 GLQQGMQSS
+1214 ALTVSLDNQ
-1223 GGDKQMPFDPSL
+1223 QMPFDPSL

-1293 SVENEEDPWAQ
+1293 TTDNDELGEPWSEIKAR
-1304 ISSQNNFQSFP
+1304 NNFQSFP
-1315 QAIQVLFRSA
+1315 EALQVLFRSA

-1332 IMLACAAGAKCDERV
+1332 IMLACQSGAVCDPRV
-1347 KDPPET
+1347 VDPSGT
-1353 CGSSF
+1353 CGSAF
-1358 TYVYFITF
+1358 TYVYFISF

-1467 TLFALVRTSLKILTE
+1467 TLFALVRTSLKIMTE

-1508 LDKVV
+1508 LDRVV

-1549 MRRKGQIQAKDAEQG
+1549 MRRKGEVQNKG
-1564 NALSR
+1564 TVLSR
-1569 LVGGHVFHKFR
+1569 FVGGSMFQKLR
-1580 GENDPELGEGLPMRD
+1580 RENDPELGEGLQMQE
-1595 VAISLADGPYN
+1595 VSVSLTDGPPYH
-1606 SGSTQG
+1606 SGSVQG
-1612 LYHPNHQVMESPSRS
+1612 LYHPNHQVMESPTRS
-1627 RYPHQVPPVAHQ
+1627 RYPSQQMPPVAHH
-1639 STTSLNEGRVTT
+1639 STTSLNEGRGPGVTT
-1651 SLVGPH
+1651 SLAGPH
-1657 RRQLPHAPGSRTGS
+1657 RRQLPQTPGSRTGS
-1671 QLSLTGKGPVLP
+1671 QLSLTGKGPALP

-1688 GVLENGY
+1688 SVLENGY

-1710 QSPYAIYGLEEMGD
+1710 QSPYAIYGLEDMGD

>member
-10 VPSEDYYK
+10 VPSEDFYK
-18 TRMANSNNTSRK
+18 TRMANSSNISRK
-30 SSMQAGGQS
+30 SSMQAGTETSQ
-39 PQFICSDRSLFI
+39 IVCADRSLFI
-51 FSKDNLIR
+51 FSKENFIR

-78 IFVNCILLAANKPL
+78 IFVNCILLAANTPL
-92 PKEDKSDL
+92 PNNDKSDL
-100 NVELEKAE
+100 NQKLEDAE
-108 IYLLAIFCLEA
+108 VYLLAIFCLEA
-119 ALKIVALG
+119 VLKIIALG
-127 FLLHSDSYLRNG
+127 FVLHADSYLRNG
-139 WNVLDFIVVVTGL
+139 WNVLDFVVVVTGL
-152 LSLPELNAG
+152 LSLPQLNVFN
-161 IDAGS
+161 AGS

-210 FVVIIYAIIGLEFL
+210 FVIIIYAIIGLEFL
-224 NGKFHYVCHN
+224 VGRFHYVCN
-234 NETGKI
+234 QNVTGRMEI
-240 ENPDSPQICDPEGK
+240 TDPDGPQICVAKGTGTRCPEGQFCLK
-254 GRSCK
+254 N
-259 PPQQCREFWEGPNDG
+259 WEGPNDG

-304 FHAADANGYAFW
+304 FDAYDAHGYVFW
-316 IYYCSL
+316 IYYYSL
-322 VIIGSFFMLNLV
+322 VVIGSFFMLNLV

-371 IDWISKAEDLMLEED
+371 IDWISKAEDLMLEEE
-386 EEEDGDRNVDVMRR
+386 EEEDGNVDVSRR

-408 GDIAMTAQVLTGQ
+408 GDVAMTSVVLTGQ
-421 AGRRHRLNT
+421 SGRRHRLNT
-430 GKKKSFWQRFSRRN
+430 GKKKSFCQRFLRRN
-444 KRWKIRI
+444 KRWKIRV
-451 RQIVKHQ
+451 RQAVKHQ
-458 AFYWVVLV
+458 AFYWTVLI
-466 CVFLNTLITALQHY
+466 CVFLNTVITALQY
-480 RQPEWLTQFQD
+480 YNQPAWLTQFQD
-491 IAEIVFISFFFCE
+491 VAEIVFISFFFCE
-504 MTMKLYGLGPQLYFK
+504 MMLKLYGLGPQLYFK

-526 CVVVCCGILELILSK
+526 CLVVSCGIIELIISK
-541 TQGISL
+541 AEGTSL

-604 IFGARFRELPG
+604 LFGAEFRDLPG
-615 RKENPRTNFDDFA
+615 RNGNPRTNFDNFW

-643 NAVMYDGV
+643 NAVMYEGV
-651 LSYDFLKPGKGYA
+651 LSQGYPEKSWT
-664 LAWAIYFVL
+664 LVWCLYFVL
-673 LVVLGNYVLLNVF
+673 LVVLGNYTLLNVF

-701 QDEEAEETER
+701 QDEEAEENAR
-711 EERKKNIL
+711 EERRREIA
-719 DQYRE
+719 DQYRDY
-724 RGSPGN
+724 GSPR
-730 SAGRNGDA
+730 SSPGRNGDA
-738 GMVDDLG
+738 RRGMGDEAG
-745 PNEDEFESEM
+745 PTEDEFEEEA
-755 DDRPSFISNLR
+755 DDGKPSFLSNLR
-766 NPSRM
+766 NPGRM
-771 VPQQLPGEEVPIID
+771 VPHQKPGEAVPMID

-797 VRKACHWLVNLRY
+797 VRKACHWLVNLRH
-810 FDNTILVII
+810 FDNFILVII

-826 ALEDPVVEGSD
+826 ALEDPVDEESK
-837 RNRVLTYFDYVF
+837 RNEVLTYFDYVF
-849 TTIFALEVIV
+849 TTVFAMEVLV

-878 NCIDCLVV
+878 NCIDALVV
-886 CCAVASLVMSQQEGN
+886 SCAIASLVMGN
-901 IDQASKKIVKVLR
+901 QDQSTIDPGSKKTVKVLR

-969 KFFYCDDASKM
+969 KFFKCDDPSKM
-980 TEEECQGQYF
+980 TKEECQGQYF
-990 EYDDNLSVDKAKDRS
+990 SYPDLSDLSNVEIKERS
-1005 WGKHEYNFDNVLY
+1005 WEGQEYNFDNVFY
-1018 AMLALFTS
+1018 AMLSLFTS

-1035 MQASIDATEV
+1035 MQASIDTTAV
-1045 DKGPI
+1045 DRGPI
-1050 TDNKIEI
+1050 VDNKIEI

-1117 MPEDPNTW
+1117 MPQDPNTW
-1125 QYRIWRIVDSRPFE
+1125 QYRIWRIVDSSPFE
-1139 YFIMLLIALNT
+1139 FFIMILIALNT
-1150 LILTMKYYKEPKLY
+1150 LILTMKFDDEPPLY
-1164 RSILDIFNTIFTFMF
+1164 REILDLFNTIFTFMF

-1189 FRLNY
+1189 FRTNY
-1194 FRDGWNVFDFIIVLG
+1194 FRDSWNVFDFIIVLG

-1214 GLQQGMQSS
+1214 ALSRIQSDES
-1223 GGDKQMPFDPSL
+1223 DSMPFDPSL

-1293 SVENEEDPWAQ
+1293 TIDNAERGEPWDQ
-1304 ISSQNNFQSFP
+1304 IASRNNFQSFP
-1315 QAIQVLFRSA
+1315 EAIQVLFRSA

-1332 IMLACAAGAKCDERV
+1332 IMLACTADADCQDKEGK
-1347 KDPPET
+1347 
-1353 CGSSF
+1353 CGSAF
-1358 TYVYFITF
+1358 AYLYFISF

-1430 MSPPVGIGK
+1430 MSPPIGIGK

-1451 KMNMPLY
+1451 KMNMPLF

-1467 TLFALVRTSLKILTE
+1467 TLFALVRTSLKIMTE

-1508 LDKVV
+1508 LDRVV
-1513 PKPPSLINNANQ
+1513 PKPPSLINNGKSNQ
-1525 ANQQPQMTVGK
+1525 VNQQPQMTVGK

-1549 MRRKGQIQAKDAEQG
+1549 MRRKGQAQSRG
-1564 NALSR
+1564 TVLSR
-1569 LVGGHVFHKFR
+1569 FVGGPAFQKFR
-1580 GENDPELGEGLPMRD
+1580 RDNDPELGEGVPMQD
-1595 VAISLADGPYN
+1595 VAISLADGPYH
-1606 SGSTQG
+1606 SGSAQA
-1612 LYHPNHQVMESPSRS
+1612 LYHPNHQQMDSPSRS
-1627 RYPHQVPPVAHQ
+1627 RYRQNTPVAHR
-1639 STTSLNEGRVTT
+1639 STTSLNEGRGPGVTT
-1651 SLVGPH
+1651 ALVGPH
-1657 RRQLPHAPGSRTGS
+1657 RRQLPQTPGSRTGS
-1671 QLSLTGKGPVLP
+1671 QLSLTGKAPALP

-1688 GVLENGY
+1688 SVLENGY

>member
-10 VPSEDYYK
+10 VPSEDHYK
-18 TRMANSNNTSRK
+18 TRMGNSNNTSRK
-30 SSMQAGGQS
+30 SSMQGGGEP
-39 PQFICSDRSLFI
+39 PQIVCSDRSLFI
-51 FSKDNLIR
+51 FSKDNIIR
-59 KICRTIVESKPFE
+59 KICRAIVESKPFE

-78 IFVNCILLAANKPL
+78 IFVNCILLAANQPL
-92 PKEDKSDL
+92 PKDDKSDL
-100 NVELEKAE
+100 NVKLESAE

-119 ALKIVALG
+119 VLKIIALG
-127 FLLHSDSYLRNG
+127 FILHTDSYLRNG
-139 WNVLDFIVVVTGL
+139 WNVLDFVVVVTGL
-152 LSLPELNAG
+152 LSLPELGVFEAG
-161 IDAGS
+161 GV
-166 LKALRAARVLR
+166 KALRAARVLR

-210 FVVIIYAIIGLEFL
+210 FVIIIYAIIGLEFL
-224 NGKFHYVCHN
+224 SGRFHNVCSKDGGGQI
-234 NETGKI
+234 TDPG
-240 ENPDSPQICDPEGK
+240 SPQICDPERK
-254 GRSCK
+254 GTTCDEGQNCSVGL
-259 PPQQCREFWEGPNDG
+259 WEGPNDG

-304 FHAADANGYAFW
+304 FDAYDTHGYAFW
-316 IYYCSL
+316 IYYYSL

-371 IDWISKAEDLMLEED
+371 IDWISKAEDLMLEEE
-386 EEEDGDRNVDVMRR
+386 EEEDGDRNVDVLRR

-421 AGRRHRLNT
+421 SGRRHRLNT
-430 GKKKSFWQRFSRRN
+430 GKKKTLWQRFLRRN

-451 RQIVKHQ
+451 RQMVKHQ
-458 AFYWVVLV
+458 AFYWTVLV

-504 MTMKLYGLGPQLYFK
+504 MVLKLYGLGPQLYFK

-526 CVVVCCGILELILSK
+526 CVVVCCGIIELIISK
-541 TQGISL
+541 TQHISL

-604 IFGARFRELPG
+604 IFGAGFRELPG
-615 RKENPRTNFDDFA
+615 RDENPRTNFDNFW

-651 LSYDFLKPGKGYA
+651 LSFDSQLGGYS
-664 LAWAIYFVL
+664 LILSIYFVL
-673 LVVLGNYVLLNVF
+673 LVVLGNYTLLNVF

-711 EERKKNIL
+711 EERKREIL
-719 DQYRE
+719 DQYRD
-724 RGSPGN
+724 RGSPSN
-730 SAGRNGDA
+730 SPGHNGEARKGDE
-738 GMVDDLG
+738 LG
-745 PNEDEFESEM
+745 PTEDEFESEL
-755 DDRPSFISNLR
+755 DDKPSFISNLR
-766 NPSRM
+766 NPGRM
-771 VPQQLPGEEVPIID
+771 VPQLKPGEEVPIIN

-810 FDNTILVII
+810 FDNSILVII

-826 ALEDPVVEGSD
+826 ALEDPVYEKSE
-837 RNRVLTYFDYVF
+837 RNQVLQYFDYVF

-886 CCAVASLVMSQQEGN
+886 CCAIASLVMSKQESD
-901 IDQASKKIVKVLR
+901 IDSGSKKIVKVLR

-969 KFFYCDDASKM
+969 KFFKCDDSSKM
-980 TEEECQGQYF
+980 TEEECKGQYF
-990 EYDDNLSVDKAKDRS
+990 EYNDDMSEVEVKDRS
-1005 WGKHEYNFDNVLY
+1005 WAGQDYDFDNVFR

-1035 MQASIDATEV
+1035 MQASIDTT
-1045 DKGPI
+1045 DIDRGPI
-1050 TDNKIEI
+1050 VDNNIQI

-1088 EKDQGDC
+1088 EKEQGDC

-1125 QYRIWRIVDSRPFE
+1125 QYRVWRIVDSRPFE

-1150 LILTMKYYKEPKLY
+1150 LILTMKFHNEPKLY
-1164 RSILDIFNTIFTFMF
+1164 REILDIFNIIFTFMF

-1194 FRDGWNVFDFIIVLG
+1194 FRDGWNVFDFVIVLG

-1214 GLQQGMQSS
+1214 GLQMSVDSNNG
-1223 GGDKQMPFDPSL
+1223 KPMPFDPSL

-1293 SVENEEDPWAQ
+1293 SIENGEKGEPWDQ
-1304 ISSQNNFQSFP
+1304 IWSRNNFQSFP
-1315 QAIQVLFRSA
+1315 QAFQVLFRAA

-1332 IMLACAAGAKCDERV
+1332 IMLACDTGADCVNLTGVEENKGEE
-1347 KDPPET
+1347 KT
-1353 CGSSF
+1353 CGSAF
-1358 TYVYFITF
+1358 TYVYFISF

-1467 TLFALVRTSLKILTE
+1467 TLFALVRTSLKIMTE

-1508 LDKVV
+1508 LDRVV
-1513 PKPPSLINNANQ
+1513 PKPPSLINNGKSNQ
-1525 ANQQPQMTVGK
+1525 VNQQPQMTVGK

-1549 MRRKGQIQAKDAEQG
+1549 MRRKGQMQVK
-1564 NALSR
+1564 
-1569 LVGGHVFHKFR
+1569 
-1580 GENDPELGEGLPMRD
+1580 GLPMQD
-1595 VAISLADGPYN
+1595 VAISLGDGPYH

-1627 RYPHQVPPVAHQ
+1627 RYPRQTPPVAHH
-1639 STTSLNEGRVTT
+1639 STTSLNEGRGPGVTT
-1651 SLVGPH
+1651 SLAGPH
-1657 RRQLPHAPGSRTGS
+1657 RRQLPHTPGSRTGS
-1671 QLSLTGKGPVLP
+1671 QLSLTGKGPMLS

-1688 GVLENGY
+1688 SVLENGY